1 MRSAPSHRHKRA
13 ACEAAVRARSVK
25 IGVFYGRKYYLRNF
39 VSAFDALVARG
50 HELVFA
56 MPDHKE
62 PPPFVLPAPLGES
75 PLVTTALFPYARED
89 GLGDAQ
95 RLVRAAR
102 DAVRYERPPLRQA
115 YANRR
120 RAYDKL
126 GHAFGRH
133 FEPPRF
139 ELNDDDLRAIDT
151 TLEAVQALI
160 PPNAP
165 LVRFLEA
172 SGFDAVLV
180 LSRIN
185 FAGKERGVVSAARA
199 AGVSVGTAVYSWDN
213 LSSKALVDERP
224 DKLFVWNDIQAR
236 EAAGLHGLDPD
247 TVEAV
252 GAPRFDPFF
261 ALSPSASREELLR
274 RFGLDPA
281 RRTVT
286 WLGSSGF
293 VTKREPELLDRWLA
307 RRPPEVQVIVRPHP
321 GAADEPAWAAWRPP
335 PGIVMPPLHRRPQN
349 LYDQLF
355 AADAVVALN
364 TSAELEAAIVGRPV
378 LTIGAGDLA
387 PGQEGSVHYRYLLA
401 DEGGFVETAETLD
414 EHLDQLQRALTE
426 DPLAE
431 QRAAFLERFVRP
443 RGLDLPVGPQLAD
456 EVEALGR
463 VRQAA

>member
-1 MRSAPSHRHKRA
+1 M
-13 ACEAAVRARSVK
+13 K

-39 VSAFDALVARG
+39 VSAFEALVGRG
-50 HELVFA
+50 HELVLA
-56 MPDHKE
+56 MPDHK
-62 PPPFVLPAPLGES
+62 PRPFVLPAPLGES
-75 PLVTTALFPYARED
+75 PLVSTALYPYARED
-89 GLGDAQ
+89 GLGEAQ

-102 DAVRYERPPLRQA
+102 DAVRYERPALRQA

-120 RAYDKL
+120 RAYAKL

-133 FEPPRF
+133 FEPPGF

-151 TLEAVQALI
+151 TLDAVQALI

-172 SGFDAVLV
+172 SGLDVVLV

-185 FAGKERGVVSAARA
+185 FAGKERGVVSASRA
-199 AGVSVGTAVYSWDN
+199 AGVPAGTAVYSWDN

-236 EAAGLHGLDPD
+236 EAAELHGLDPA

-252 GAPRFDPFF
+252 GAPRFDTFF
-261 ALSPSASREELLR
+261 SLTPSASREELLR
-274 RFGLDPA
+274 RFGLDPGGK
-281 RRTVT
+281 TVT

-293 VTKREPELLDRWLA
+293 VSKREPELLDRWLA
-307 RRPPEVQVIVRPHP
+307 RRPPDVQVIVRPHP

-335 PGIVMPPLHRRPQN
+335 PGVVMPPLHRRPQN
-349 LYDQLF
+349 LYDQLV

-364 TSAELEAAIVGRPV
+364 TSAELEAAIVDRPV

-401 DEGGFVETAETLD
+401 EEGGFVQSAKTLD
-414 EHLDQLQRALTE
+414 EHLGQLRLALAE

-443 RGLDLPVGPQLAD
+443 RGLDLSVGPQLAD
-456 EVEALGR
+456 EIEALGR
-463 VRQAA
+463 VRLDA